1 MYIQRLNKLRE
12 EKEYTQ
18 QFVADKL
25 GINRSTYAN
34 WESGNIILPLDIADK
49 LSLLY
54 DVPLSY
60 ILGVGTIR
68 LVDNKI
74 KPINYDVL
82 RSNLNELKDSSNQS
96 FEVIGKYINVDR
108 STCSRYFNGQIKII
122 PTDKLILLCELYNSD
137 IDKIC
142 GKIN

>member
-34 WESGNIILPLDIADK
+34 WETGNIILPLDVADK

-54 DVPLSY
+54 EVPLSY
-60 ILGVGTIR
+60 ILGIGTIR
-68 LVDNKI
+68 LVD
-74 KPINYDVL
+74 
-82 RSNLNELKDSSNQS
+82 
-96 FEVIGKYINVDR
+96 
-108 STCSRYFNGQIKII
+108 KII
-122 PTDKLILLCELYNSD
+122 NKTMPIASVGSANN
-137 IDKIC
+137 
-142 GKIN
+142 GNM

>member
-34 WESGNIILPLDIADK
+34 WETGNIILPLDVADK

-54 DVPLSY
+54 EVPLSY
-60 ILGVGTIR
+60 ILGIGTIR
-68 LVDNKI
+68 LVDKKI

-82 RSNLNELKDSSNQS
+82 RSNLNELKDKNKHS
-96 FEVIGKYINVDR
+96 FEVIANYINVDR

>member
-18 QFVADKL
+18 QFVADKV
-25 GINRSTYAN
+25 GISRSTYAN
-34 WESGNIILPLDIADK
+34 WETGNIILPLDVADK

-54 DVPLSY
+54 EVPLSY
-60 ILGVGTIR
+60 ILGIGTIR
-68 LVDNKI
+68 LVDKKI

-82 RSNLNELKDSSNQS
+82 RSNLNELKDKNNHS
-96 FEVIGKYINVDR
+96 FEVIANYINVDR

>member
-18 QFVADKL
+18 QFVADKV
-25 GINRSTYAN
+25 GISRSTYAN
-34 WESGNIILPLDIADK
+34 WETGNIILPLDVADK

-54 DVPLSY
+54 EVPLSY
-60 ILGVGTIR
+60 VLGIGTIR
-68 LVDNKI
+68 LVDKKI

-82 RSNLNELKDSSNQS
+82 RSNLNELKDKNNHS
-96 FEVIGKYINVDR
+96 FEVIANYINVDR

-122 PTDKLILLCELYNSD
+122 PTDKLILLCELYNND

-142 GKIN
+142 GKID